1 MFKMPTTVTALLVAG
16 MVGMACSSSGL
27 KISAHD
33 DGAASGGQAAR
44 TISSGTTGG
53 TAGVIGSGRTVSA
66 STSGTGGMSSPGGA
80 GDANISGTG
89 GMIGSGG
96 PNGSGATAG
105 SSGAGGTGG
114 QGPMCPSYSMCNP
127 SDQQVT
133 TDCPAERECYT
144 PYGISDLPYNC
155 PSVLCVLPEG
165 IHCSD
170 PLQCSP
176 GDFLVPPGDQTCVE
190 FYGACY
196 DRQLCG
202 QSILCRMW
210 DFPVGVLICSGTR
223 SDGGV
228 LEPPDASADGGDA
241 SRIPCCGD
249 GIVDYQ
255 DGETCDLGPL
265 NGVCLDDQGNP
276 SQGLSCTVY
285 CSIDCK
291 MPIGGP

>member
-1 MFKMPTTVTALLVAG
+1 MFKISKTVAALFVSGLMG
-16 MVGMACSSSGL
+16 LACSSSGL
-27 KISAHD
+27 KTIARD
-33 DGAASGGQAAR
+33 AGAASGGQAGS
-44 TISSGTTGG
+44 TIIGGTTGG
-53 TAGVIGSGRTVSA
+53 SSGTIGPGGAVGDSMG
-66 STSGTGGMSSPGGA
+66 GTGGTIGA
-80 GDANISGTG
+80 GGSNGTAG
-89 GMIGSGG
+89 
-96 PNGSGATAG
+96 TAG
-105 SSGAGGTGG
+105 SSGTGGTGG

-196 DRQLCG
+196 YRQLCG

-228 LEPPDASADGGDA
+228 RDYPDASFDGNPAG
-241 SRIPCCGD
+241 RVPCCGD
-249 GIVDYQ
+249 GIVDSQ
-255 DGETCDLGPL
+255 FGEQCDSGNL
-265 NGVCLDDQGNP
+265 NGVAVDVNGNP
-276 SQGLSCTVY
+276 TDGSYGVVLCDLRCQIPY
-285 CSIDCK
+285 CCE
-291 MPIGGP
+291 P